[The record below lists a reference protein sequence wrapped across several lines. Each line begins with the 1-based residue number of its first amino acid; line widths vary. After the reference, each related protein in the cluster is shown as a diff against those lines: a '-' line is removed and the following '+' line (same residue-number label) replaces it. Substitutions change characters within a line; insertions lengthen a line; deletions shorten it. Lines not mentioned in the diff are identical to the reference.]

1 MPSWKI
7 TKLAWLKFYIGI
19 VLHQIEAD
27 SKQSTDI
34 YSQYLPTD
42 SQFQNYVHFA
52 NKKKTKKLVYLHAYE
67 ALVECT
73 DHNLPEV
80 LIQ

>member
-1 MPSWKI
+1 M
-7 TKLAWLKFYIGI
+7 
-19 VLHQIEAD
+19 EAD

-52 NKKKTKKLVYLHAYE
+52 NKKKNLVYLHAYE

>member
-1 MPSWKI
+1 M
-7 TKLAWLKFYIGI
+7 
-19 VLHQIEAD
+19 EAD

-42 SQFQNYVHFA
+42 SQFQNCVHFA
-52 NKKKTKKLVYLHAYE
+52 NKNNKKTSIFACLE